1 MLARNSNRCTCMGWQ
16 PVAGM
21 LVSLAVDSMI
31 VPADLFSFKGM
42 EWLRNRIKVRC
53 EVCINLGSL
62 TFTLVVV
69 DLRHRLGLWYGLLC
83 RLILILSVLL
93 LKLL

>member
-1 MLARNSNRCTCMGWQ
+1 MPIA
-16 PVAGM
+16 A
-21 LVSLAVDSMI
+21 DSMI
-31 VPADLFSFKGM
+31 VQADLFSIRGM
-42 EWLRNRIKVRC
+42 EWLRNRTKVRC

-69 DLRHRLGLWYGLLC
+69 DLCYRLGLWYGLLC